1 MLILLDDVISFLT
14 HKYPN
19 KRIVTMGHSLGG
31 QLGCLYSCHHNPLV
45 LASIVIAGGNVG
57 YRSWAG
63 MEMLKTLFVTQLF
76 GIIARLLG
84 WFPGEKIGFGGNQ
97 PKNVMIDWSRN
108 AQTGIYKLINQRIDY
123 EAASKNVTSLFLG
136 IVIPNDFFAPY
147 FSTKSLLDKFRS
159 SEREIITLK
168 ADSFKKVTP
177 NHFSWLKEPE
187 PAMNKVVSWLREK
200 GLCKIG

>member
-1 MLILLDDVISFLT
+1 MENFQHSLSAHLDVKGSVNLNSPLIILILPALGAPTRLYKHLYEGIQTSGLGVAIMNLRGEGLLKKEQLILDGNFGYIELIKDMDDVILFLT

-19 KRIVTMGHSLGG
+19 KGIVTMGHSLGG

-63 MEMLKTLFVTQLF
+63 MEMLKTLFVTQFF

-108 AQTGIYKLINQRIDY
+108 ARTG
-123 EAASKNVTSLFLG
+123 V
-136 IVIPNDFFAPY
+136 
-147 FSTKSLLDKFRS
+147 
-159 SEREIITLK
+159 
-168 ADSFKKVTP
+168 
-177 NHFSWLKEPE
+177 
-187 PAMNKVVSWLREK
+187 
-200 GLCKIG
+200 